1 MKFIDE
7 MIELAMPAIEQ
18 NNCELVDA
26 EYKKEGSQMILRFYI
41 ELIEGRIGVDEC
53 AAVSELISKAIDES
67 EFSQENFIL
76 EVSSPGVERVLKKP
90 SDYIRF
96 SGNSVDVALY
106 KPYEGSKK
114 FTAILKNF
122 ENDTFTFELNGGEF
136 QLPLSDIAKINLH
149 FDFKF

>member
-26 EYKKEGSQMILRFYI
+26 EYKKEGTQMVLRFYI
-41 ELIEGRIGVDEC
+41 ELKEGRISVDEC
-53 AAVSELISKAIDES
+53 AAVSEIISKAIDES

-90 SDYIRF
+90 ADYVRF
-96 SGNSVDVALY
+96 SGSAVDVALY
-106 KPYEGSKK
+106 KPYEGKKK
-114 FTAILKNF
+114 FTATLVGY
-122 ENDTFTFELNGGEF
+122 ENDTFTFDENGNVF
-136 QLPLSDIAKINLH
+136 TLTQSDVAKINLH

>member
-41 ELIEGRIGVDEC
+41 ELIDGRIGVDEC

-96 SGNSVDVALY
+96 SGSSVDVALY

-122 ENDTFTFELNGGEF
+122 ENDTFTFELNANEF
-136 QLPLSDIAKINLH
+136 QLPQSDIAKINLH